1 MSQHDKYLAELGAG
15 TFGNDI
21 GPDLIKEKPLLAN
34 FSDTESTSPK
44 GNYLISLI
52 LT

>member
-15 TFGNDI
+15 TFGNDVV
-21 GPDLIKEKPLLAN
+21 PDLTKEKPSLSGL
-34 FSDTESTSPK
+34 SDTESTSPK

-52 LT
+52 FT